1 MVCSPRAG
9 VTTRVSLALAEA
21 GRGLTKKALGLL
33 NSGTGVYSLN
43 SARIQY
49 EIANAGHHRRVAE
62 AFTLLPATPGCSRE
76 EPGSSSPVVCLVL
89 VSECRCLVRF
99 SLPWEKQPILEIN
112 PLCWPEEHVCML
124 PGVPRPPALPLAL
137 PRVPGKAKTPPTH
150 TGHRAPVRDLYS
162 PMGAR
167 RLVLAHGEPLVPLLV
182 LVCLCPCVTLWVPS
196 QLGASLWGQK
206 SILGWHRM
214 RAHPQTPNP
223 SSGEG
228 TCAGGAGGKGI
239 VPKPSPT
246 HSGQSRGWH
255 SQHPSSPPETHRGV
269 GEGTQGSPRGRSA
282 LCYPMGEDLP
292 WGSTRS
298 SGRSRP
304 VSGTHWLPAPRQSPG
319 GAATPLCAVVEH
331 SSGGGRKLGVPLHA
345 PTLGPGLNLPLE
357 AIAAQIKVDAGVS
370 ERLVLLV
377 HSLPAATSTCTPGPP
392 SGPWAPLWQGPGRA
406 RGSAGPWW
414 WSGFGVLLAS
424 PRHPGES
431 SSCHSSL
438 GCWCSPV
445 AAVTGPSSPRGA
457 LPRGSSAPNHAH
469 FSPHFRNAS
478 RRASGYV
485 WLRGSGSDA
494 PWGPQLQLCSILYKT
509 SETPGAH
516 LSGEPL

>member
-124 PGVPRPPALPLAL
+124 PGVPRPPALPLVL

-228 TCAGGAGGKGI
+228 TCAGWAGGKGI

-255 SQHPSSPPETHRGV
+255 SQHPSSPPRDPQRGWGGNPGVPPGALSPVLPHGRGPAV
-269 GEGTQGSPRGRSA
+269 GLHALLRPLAPCVGHPPAAGPSAEPRGCSNSSVRSCGA
-282 LCYPMGEDLP
+282 QHWGGE
-292 WGSTRS
+292 
-298 SGRSRP
+298 
-304 VSGTHWLPAPRQSPG
+304 
-319 GAATPLCAVVEH
+319 
-331 SSGGGRKLGVPLHA
+331 
-345 PTLGPGLNLPLE
+345 E
-357 AIAAQIKVDAGVS
+357 AG
-370 ERLVLLV
+370 
-377 HSLPAATSTCTPGPP
+377 GPP
-392 SGPWAPLWQGPGRA
+392 TCP
-406 RGSAGPWW
+406 
-414 WSGFGVLLAS
+414 
-424 PRHPGES
+424 HPGARS
-431 SSCHSSL
+431 QPPARSHRCPDQ
-438 GCWCSPV
+438 GRCWC
-445 AAVTGPSSPRGA
+445 
-457 LPRGSSAPNHAH
+457 
-469 FSPHFRNAS
+469 
-478 RRASGYV
+478 
-485 WLRGSGSDA
+485 
-494 PWGPQLQLCSILYKT
+494 K
-509 SETPGAH
+509 
-516 LSGEPL
+516 